1 MHLFTISFMN
11 TIPKSANDYQIFFDL
26 KLKKLHF
33 VRFLMDLCFAPK
45 IFAFNFHYDYHII
58 MTEIQMIGSTPS
70 YIDDFLKKNMNK
82 LIEIHDKG
90 IKEQTEGCLGLK
102 CSSEENKMDA
112 FFMNETTIVKMLQKD
127 SWEQLKNNLNG
138 KKLFMINDLDLNSI
152 FLVYI

>member
-1 MHLFTISFMN
+1 
-11 TIPKSANDYQIFFDL
+11 
-26 KLKKLHF
+26 
-33 VRFLMDLCFAPK
+33 
-45 IFAFNFHYDYHII
+45 

-90 IKEQTEGCLGLK
+90 IKEHTEGCLGLK

>member
-1 MHLFTISFMN
+1 
-11 TIPKSANDYQIFFDL
+11 
-26 KLKKLHF
+26 
-33 VRFLMDLCFAPK
+33 
-45 IFAFNFHYDYHII
+45 